1 MNGISA
7 PTLSIDALLSTISQ
21 GGPVVMILCGF
32 SLVAVSLFIFKL
44 FQFAKAG
51 LLQSSVVQQ
60 AQYNAFFNH
69 LLAGQEELAKQ
80 EVCNSDRP
88 IARLLT
94 LAINMKQEHTDR
106 PADMAL
112 LREELVRIASLNI
125 QTLRSKL
132 RLIEMIAS
140 LSPLLGLLGTV
151 IGMIAAFK
159 AMQSAGPN
167 VDPATLS
174 GGIWEALLT
183 TAAGL
188 IVAIPTAAGL
198 SWLERKVERFQNQLE
213 SEITRFFTVCLYHT
227 HPDKELPATSERGTV
242 DGKTA
247 NFETA

>member
-1 MNGISA
+1 MNDISI
-7 PTLSIDALLSTISQ
+7 PSVSLETLLGLIAQ
-21 GGPVVMILCGF
+21 GGPVVAILCGF
-32 SLVAVSLFIFKL
+32 SLIAATLFIYKL
-44 FQFAKAG
+44 MQFAKAG
-51 LLQSSVVQQ
+51 LLASSAKQQ
-60 AQYNAFFNH
+60 TQYNAYFNF
-69 LLAGQEELAKQ
+69 LLAGQEEQAKQ
-80 EVCNSDRP
+80 EVCNSNRP

-94 LAINMKQEHTDR
+94 LAITMKQEHTDKVS
-106 PADMAL
+106 DMAL

-213 SEITRFFTVCLYHT
+213 SEITRFFTICLYRADAT
-227 HPDKELPATSERGTV
+227 DKSQ
-242 DGKTA
+242 TA
-247 NFETA
+247 NAIVSIDDKAANA